1 MSYYDWR
8 QSNATTAQQLAAE
21 VDCLLAATGAS
32 KVDIVTHSMG
42 GLSSRYYAKNLRG
55 TEKIDAWVSQVGPN
69 HGTDWANGCGY
80 TSSFERRL
88 GSTFLTSLNSG
99 DESPGTPRYGTWW
112 SPCHTIINPESS
124 VSLSGAMNT
133 RTACLGHIAVSGTRS
148 CAQAIL
154 AVTAPVG
161 SRGGRAL
168 GMRRFCRNSGRTIK
182 AQVSGSPADA
192 VGPRRGLAG
201 QRWCDGEP
209 YSPATLSVRRPRDRR
224 NRGGC
229 PRVVRRSRPSMRG
242 EARPPPRE
250 GAGVNGGQRWTALL
264 TSGRPVAEGED
275 SPGFGFNSKGI
286 GSVFAGRPIGLRS
299 TCSRR

>member
-1 MSYYDWR
+1 MSYDWR

-32 KVDIVTHSMG
+32 KVDIVIHSMG

-55 TEKIDAWVSQVGPN
+55 TEKIDAWVSQVGPS

-88 GSTFLTSLNSG
+88 GSTFLTSLNPG

-154 AVTAPVG
+154 AVTAGVG
-161 SRGGRAL
+161 EQRGASSWYAAL
-168 GMRRFCRNSGRTIK
+168 RPEQRKNDQGSG
-182 AQVSGSPADA
+182 SGSPADA
-192 VGPRRGLAG
+192 LGLRRGLAG
-201 QRWCDGEP
+201 QRWCDG
-209 YSPATLSVRRPRDRR
+209 
-224 NRGGC
+224 
-229 PRVVRRSRPSMRG
+229 
-242 EARPPPRE
+242 
-250 GAGVNGGQRWTALL
+250 
-264 TSGRPVAEGED
+264 
-275 SPGFGFNSKGI
+275 
-286 GSVFAGRPIGLRS
+286 
-299 TCSRR
+299 